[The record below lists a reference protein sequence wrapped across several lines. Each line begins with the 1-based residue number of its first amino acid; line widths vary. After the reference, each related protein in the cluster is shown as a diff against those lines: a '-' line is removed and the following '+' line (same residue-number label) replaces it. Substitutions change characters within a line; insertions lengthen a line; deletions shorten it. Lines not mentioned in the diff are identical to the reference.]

1 VTDHTDENETT
12 PAALALLEASAE
24 ATDKSPSSLV
34 VYRTREPEVHC
45 AGE

>member
-1 VTDHTDENETT
+1 MK
-12 PAALALLEASAE
+12 PLARPSRRLLEASAE